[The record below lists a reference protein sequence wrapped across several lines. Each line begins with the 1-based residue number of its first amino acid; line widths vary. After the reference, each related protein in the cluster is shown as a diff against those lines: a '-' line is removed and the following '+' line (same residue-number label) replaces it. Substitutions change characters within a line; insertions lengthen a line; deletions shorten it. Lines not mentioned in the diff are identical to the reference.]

1 MNNINKTLDSYSRN
15 RGILLNDKQLN
26 TLCQNITLG
35 DKGIQ
40 FPIVKTTSIKDRIGQ
55 QEVYLDKDFNNITK
69 DGNNIKI
76 ITGKISEGICILGEL
91 KPNTKV
97 IGVCEGPETALS
109 IYQALNIPVIVTM
122 GCQNFKNVS
131 HIKWFD
137 QYNTEEVVIF
147 SDKDKSKKGQLAAT
161 KLKSSLNES
170 HSDLRVY
177 ILTPEIDY
185 VKGAKSVDYNDVYK
199 DSPQKIVDQF
209 ELRHLNGFKG
219 KPKPI
224 RNELP
229 RPPRL
234 EHDKLPSKLS
244 ELTMDYSKSR
254 GLDESMLLI
263 GILSAV
269 SSLLARNYRVTPYE
283 NKDILISPN
292 LYSGVIA
299 GAGSGK
305 TPSINTTLVKPLE
318 VVDITNRE
326 LDIKALETIESL
338 DKAIKK
344 FSTKLDKL
352 ELDIE
357 ICNSDEE
364 KDILKDKR
372 RAISKA
378 LERKVKERK
387 EQKVNLHQILVTD
400 TTPEA
405 LILRSSRTNKN
416 LCWFRDEMSSLMNDM
431 GTQGKHQLRE
441 LLLSGWPGT
450 SSYKKETV
458 GRGTEYVETLS
469 LNLCG
474 TIQPSILNSYLEEII
489 SGKGNDGLFQRIV
502 LIYPDLKDILK
513 PMGKPS
519 EKVKSHYINLL
530 QTLNDMSII
539 DKTGSYQL
547 INFDSDALQVFER
560 FNDER
565 LFKVKDD
572 KNNEVYRE
580 FLSKYDKLFCTL
592 ALFFESFNKFNGKEL
607 RINTISLE
615 STRMA
620 YFYTNYFEDHLK
632 RILHPIINKET
643 CLSNILAKK
652 YLEGK
657 LKPEQSM
664 RDIRKKGWINLNGVN
679 IYIAIEEL
687 EKHNWM
693 RLETIYDPRT
703 NREKEMLVLNPLL
716 DKVPKKGLFRDF

>member
-1 MNNINKTLDSYSRN
+1 MHNIEKVLNEYSKN
-15 RGILLNDKQLN
+15 RGIFLNKDQLN
-26 TLCQNITLG
+26 KLSQNITLS
-35 DKGIQ
+35 DKGIE
-40 FPIVKTTSIKDRIGQ
+40 FPIVRTNSINERIGQ
-55 QEVYLDKDFNNITK
+55 QEVYLDSNYRNIVSK
-69 DGNNIKI
+69 GSNVKI
-76 ITGKISEGICILGEL
+76 TNGKVSEGISIIGKL
-91 KPNTKV
+91 NSNSKV
-97 IGVCEGPETALS
+97 LGVCEGPETGLAVYQSLS
-109 IYQALNIPVIVTM
+109 IPVIATL
-122 GCQNFKNVS
+122 GLQNFKN
-131 HIKWFD
+131 IPKINWFKD
-137 QYNTEEVVIF
+137 YGIEELIIF
-147 SDKDKSKKGQLAAT
+147 SDKDKNKKGQLAAT

-199 DSPQKIVDQF
+199 DSPQKIVEQF

-229 RPPRL
+229 RPPKL
-234 EHDKLPSKLS
+234 EHDKLPPNLS
-244 ELTMDYSKSR
+244 ELTIDYSKSR
-254 GLDESMLLI
+254 GLDESMLLL

-318 VVDITNRE
+318 AVDIINRE

-357 ICNSDEE
+357 ICNSDEDKE
-364 KDILKDKR
+364 TLKEKR

-378 LERKVKERK
+378 LERKIKERN

-416 LCWFRDEMSSLMNDM
+416 LCWFRDEMSGLMNDM

-489 SGKGNDGLFQRIV
+489 SGKGNDGLFQRIA

-530 QTLNDMSII
+530 QTLNDMSIK
-539 DKTGSYQL
+539 DRKASYQL
-547 INFDSDALQVFER
+547 INFEKDALQIFER
-560 FNDER
+560 FNNER
-565 LFKVKDD
+565 LIKVKDD

-592 ALFFESFNKFNGKEL
+592 ALFFESFNRFNGKEL

-657 LKPEQSM
+657 LNPEQSM
-664 RDIRKKGWINLNGVN
+664 RDIRKKGWSNLNGVN

-687 EKHNWM
+687 EKHYWM

-716 DKVPKKGLFRDF
+716 DKVPKKELFRDF